1 MVVPGPS
8 EPEACWSPTAQRSV
22 ADTATTPK
30 NRPGTPALA
39 AVTVVQR
46 LPSKCSTSGLSAKGI
61 ELPTSPTAHT
71 LLGLSATTPE
81 RKLVLP
87 GEVTAWTT
95 DQELP
100 FQCRVSVDGRV
111 KLSFSPTAQTSFG
124 PSAEMEWTKK
134 SSVPARNGAATCC
147 QLVPLKCSNS
157 GRMSSEPKVTQ
168 PAAQMSVADSAEI
181 EVRTPDSDSPE
192 FVLTSGP
199 CTTDQAVPL
208 KCSSNGRVWSAFVLV
223 FSPTAQTL
231 LAAIAATPCSEY
243 GPAGL
248 LAVCHRVPFQCSI
261 RAPDV
266 P

>member
-8 EPEACWSPTAQRSV
+8 EPEACWSPTAQISV
-22 ADTATTPK
+22 GDTATTPK

-87 GEVTAWTT
+87 GEVTACTT

-124 PSAEMEWTKK
+124 PSAEMERTKK

-147 QLVPLKCSNS
+147 QV
-157 GRMSSEPKVTQ
+157 
-168 PAAQMSVADSAEI
+168 
-181 EVRTPDSDSPE
+181 
-192 FVLTSGP
+192 
-199 CTTDQAVPL
+199 VPL
-208 KCSSNGRVWSAFVLV
+208 KCSSNGRVWSAFALV

-248 LAVCHRVPFQCSI
+248 LTVCHRVPFQCSI
-261 RAPDV
+261 RAPDAPETELKFPTAHASFAAV
-266 P
+266 ADTPSRKSLWTSLAA